1 MIHGIVTENG
11 VPTITLQIDKQDWQ
25 ATIDTGFNGYLEL
38 PEVLQNSLNTRYVG
52 KVTSALAGGQMIEE
66 DVYLINF
73 PFDRS
78 IIQSEVTFVADAQIL
93 IGTRLLQE
101 YRLLINFVRKTVELE
116 KIG

>member
-1 MIHGIVTENG
+1 MIHCIVTENG

-73 PFDRS
+73 PFDGS
-78 IIQSEVTFVADAQIL
+78 IIQSEVTLL
-93 IGTRLLQE
+93 IGL
-101 YRLLINFVRKTVELE
+101 VRATFDGLSTHIMEFPLMFTIKKLN
-116 KIG
+116 